1 MDRIHTVDNN
11 NNHEVKVY
19 ICITTI
25 YIYNMWVHIYTG
37 YIFLTDTYM
46 YIHVCTYMYIYTCI
60 SYRYAIDTCKL
71 ANSTAIC
78 IILH

>member
-1 MDRIHTVDNN
+1 
-11 NNHEVKVY
+11 
-19 ICITTI
+19 
-25 YIYNMWVHIYTG
+25 MWVHIYTG

-46 YIHVCTYMYIYTCI
+46 YKHVCTYMYIYTCI